1 MGRSL
6 DLSKTA
12 GEVSTESGGSFA
24 PLAAGKYEATIVKV
38 DEGVYKSVAN
48 KGLENINVQFKISPG
63 QVGANRRVFHLVPLA
78 PNWLNGNDA
87 FAFHQFFSAVE
98 GISEKD
104 FRIKVK
110 AAKEAKEDLD
120 LPDDVDLLGAEVT
133 ITLKVE
139 DDDYKF
145 KKAKTAYEALSP
157 AAQAKSEPPKQADFQ
172 KNTISGVEV
181 AGKGNM
187 DKDDDDGAPA
197 GAVKAKAK
205 TVVLDL

>member
-6 DLSKTA
+6 DLSKT

-38 DEGVYKSVAN
+38 DEGAFKSVDN
-48 KGLENINVQFKISPG
+48 KGLPNINVQFKISPG
-63 QVGANRRVFHLVPLA
+63 QVGANRRVFHLVPLS
-78 PNWLNGNDA
+78 PNWKNGNDA

-110 AAKEAKEDLD
+110 AAKEANEDLE

-133 ITLKVE
+133 LTLKVV

-145 KKAKTAYEALSP
+145 KKAKEAFEKLSP
-157 AAQAKSEPPKQADFQ
+157 AAQAKQEAPKQADFQ
-172 KNTISGVEV
+172 KNSINGVDV

-187 DKDDDDGAPA
+187 DKDDDGAPA
-197 GAVKAKAK
+197 GAVKASKAK
-205 TVVLDL
+205 TTVLDL